1 MNKVCLF
8 QEFGPAQTI
17 ELEYA
22 FFSPEHSANPSSQTI
37 VLLHE
42 GLGCVQ
48 MWRNFPQ
55 LLADSTKLRVLAYS
69 REGYGSSTPI
79 SGPRDIEFMRD
90 EAVRV
95 LPALLNALEI
105 ENPILIG
112 HSDGASI
119 ALLAAAVQKNIVA
132 TIVLA
137 PHLFVEN
144 ICVTAITETLA
155 TYKEEAKQMRT
166 KLAKF
171 HTDVD
176 GAFYG
181 WANVWLSE
189 QFLHWNIEADIAP
202 ITCPLL
208 AIQGEQDQYGTMK
221 QLDQLKVKVPH
232 AQLLKLDNCR
242 HSPQFDQTEKVLTA
256 ISQFIVLQM
265 RVLAA
270 LHGRSTEAEVREIL
284 ALAVTPETRVRLGD
298 ALSELGR
305 KSGLSN

>member
-1 MNKVCLF
+1 MNKVSLF
-8 QEFGPAQTI
+8 QELGPAQTI

-22 FFSPEHSANPSSQTI
+22 IFSPAHSLNLSSQTI

-55 LLADSTKLRVLAYS
+55 QLADSTKLRVLAYS
-69 REGYGSSTPI
+69 RQGYGNSTPI

-95 LPALLNALEI
+95 LPALLKTLEI
-105 ENPILIG
+105 ENPILLG

-119 ALLAAAVQKNIVA
+119 ALLAAAAQSNIVA

-137 PHLFVEN
+137 PHLFVES
-144 ICVTAITETLA
+144 ISVSAITETLA
-155 TYKEEAKQMRT
+155 TYKDETTQLRA

-171 HTDVD
+171 HADVD

-181 WANVWLSE
+181 WADVWLSTD
-189 QFLHWNIEADIAP
+189 FLHWNIEADMAT

-221 QLDQLKVKVPH
+221 QLDQLNAQVPH
-232 AQLLKLDNCR
+232 AQILKLDNCR
-242 HSPQFDQTEKVLTA
+242 HSPQFDQTHKVIESITDFLR
-256 ISQFIVLQM
+256 Q
-265 RVLAA
+265 
-270 LHGRSTEAEVREIL
+270 L
-284 ALAVTPETRVRLGD
+284 ALG
-298 ALSELGR
+298 
-305 KSGLSN
+305 

>member
-1 MNKVCLF
+1 MNKVSLF
-8 QEFGPAQTI
+8 QELGPAQAI

-22 FFSPEHSANPSSQTI
+22 FFSSAHSPPPSSQTI

-69 REGYGSSTPI
+69 RQGYGNSTPI

-90 EAVRV
+90 EAVSV
-95 LPALLNALEI
+95 LPALLNTLEI
-105 ENPILIG
+105 ESPILLG

-119 ALLAAAVQKNIVA
+119 ALLAATQQNNIVA

-144 ICVTAITETLA
+144 ISVTTITETVA
-155 TYKEEAKQMRT
+155 TYQDETSNLRT

-171 HTDVD
+171 HADVD
-176 GAFYG
+176 GTFYG
-181 WANVWLSE
+181 WADVWLS
-189 QFLHWNIEADIAP
+189 QDFLSWNIESDMAT

-221 QLDQLKVKVPH
+221 QLDQLKAQVPH
-232 AQLLKLDNCR
+232 AQLLKLDNCK
-242 HSPQFDQTEKVLTA
+242 HSPQFDQTQDVLSA
-256 ISQFIVLQM
+256 IKHFI
-265 RVLAA
+265 A
-270 LHGRSTEAEVREIL
+270 LRCEVNL
-284 ALAVTPETRVRLGD
+284 V
-298 ALSELGR
+298 
-305 KSGLSN
+305 K

>member
-1 MNKVCLF
+1 MNKVSLF
-8 QEFGPAQTI
+8 QELGPAQAI
-17 ELEYA
+17 ELEYTYFA
-22 FFSPEHSANPSSQTI
+22 PLHSVGASSPTI

-48 MWRNFPQ
+48 MWRSFPQ

-69 REGYGSSTPI
+69 RQGYGNSTPI
-79 SGPRDIEFMRD
+79 CGPRDIEFMRD

-95 LPALLNALEI
+95 LPALLKTLEI
-105 ENPILIG
+105 ESPILLG

-119 ALLAAAVQKNIVA
+119 ALLAAAAQSNIIA

-137 PHLFVEN
+137 PHFFVES
-144 ICVTAITETLA
+144 IAVAAITETLA
-155 TYKEEAKQMRT
+155 AYKNDTTELRT

-171 HTDVD
+171 HSDVD

-181 WANVWLSE
+181 WSDVWLSDN
-189 QFLHWNIEADIAP
+189 FLHWNIEADMAT

-221 QLDQLKVKVPH
+221 QLDQLKVQAPH

-242 HSPQFDQTEKVLTA
+242 HSPQFDQTQDVLSA
-256 ISQFIVLQM
+256 IKQFF
-265 RVLAA
+265 A
-270 LHGRSTEAEVREIL
+270 LRCEVNL
-284 ALAVTPETRVRLGD
+284 VR
-298 ALSELGR
+298 
-305 KSGLSN
+305 